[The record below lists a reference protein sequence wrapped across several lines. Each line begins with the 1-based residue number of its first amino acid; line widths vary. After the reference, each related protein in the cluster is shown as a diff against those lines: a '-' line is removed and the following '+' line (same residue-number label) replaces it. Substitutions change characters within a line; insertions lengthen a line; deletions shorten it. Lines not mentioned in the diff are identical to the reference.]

1 MNSHSLFE
9 VKIKDKIINEFNED
23 LYRNF
28 NMSLSDADDLYGWG
42 YGYIYKILNRVF
54 KNYGPVGLRRETEYI
69 IQYLDFLLLK
79 LKNILNCNKNELPY
93 SNRNLD
99 TEFYKLYF
107 SLMIY
112 LRYYRHHGRRKSENP
127 DQLKLIFWKL
137 TK

>member
-54 KNYGPVGLRRETEYI
+54 KNYGPAGLRRETKYI
-69 IQYLDFLLLK
+69 IQYLDFLLNK
-79 LKNILNCNKNELPY
+79 LNHILSLEEKQLPHYRPDHDHEL
-93 SNRNLD
+93 
-99 TEFYKLYF
+99 YKLYF
-107 SLMIY
+107 SLMY
-112 LRYYRHHGRRKSENP
+112 YFRYYRHYGRRKIDNP
-127 DQLKLIFWKL
+127 NQLSFGF
-137 TK
+137 